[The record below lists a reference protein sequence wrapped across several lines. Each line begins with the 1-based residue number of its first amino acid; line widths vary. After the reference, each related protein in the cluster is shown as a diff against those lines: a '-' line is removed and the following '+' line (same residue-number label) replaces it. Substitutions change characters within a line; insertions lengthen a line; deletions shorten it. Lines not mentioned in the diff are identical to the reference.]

1 MAHGSAS
8 GRGGG
13 LSFEW
18 ITLESQSG
26 VRLIPIPS
34 PRPVHTHIG
43 VVFGLA
49 GDRVAVAKQELFT
62 GVMVEASVCAAAKP
76 SRPCENTSPPSSNR
90 APKLYFSRKPP

>member
-8 GRGGG
+8 GRVGG

-62 GVMVEASVCAAAKP
+62 GVMLEVVVAADVDHG
-76 SRPCENTSPPSSNR
+76 
-90 APKLYFSRKPP
+90 